1 MTTYSMEAWMGMSW
15 FTRNAAD
22 HARGIAPTRCFTP
35 GPPEGVREFVMKLSV
50 VQIRLSIRSMNL
62 DFSERL
68 RDRWLILLQIVT

>member
-1 MTTYSMEAWMGMSW
+1 MGMSW
-15 FTRNAAD
+15 FTRTAAD
-22 HARGIAPTRCFTP
+22 HARGIAPTRSFTP

-68 RDRWLILLQIVT
+68 RDSWLILLQIVT